1 MRKQDVFLNPVQA
14 SFIRKRQSSGK
25 AAEHSSKRGAI
36 NIQLLK
42 IFFLSRPAQ
51 RIAALPLPLKLQ
63 SAPFCRKMGVP
74 VCRGLLSACSLRTLL
89 AL

>member
-14 SFIRKRQSSGK
+14 SFVRRRQSSGK

-42 IFFLSRPAQ
+42 IFFPSQTCLENSCLA
-51 RIAALPLPLKLQ
+51 IATGA
-63 SAPFCRKMGVP
+63 AT
-74 VCRGLLSACSLRTLL
+74 CSFL
-89 AL
+89 